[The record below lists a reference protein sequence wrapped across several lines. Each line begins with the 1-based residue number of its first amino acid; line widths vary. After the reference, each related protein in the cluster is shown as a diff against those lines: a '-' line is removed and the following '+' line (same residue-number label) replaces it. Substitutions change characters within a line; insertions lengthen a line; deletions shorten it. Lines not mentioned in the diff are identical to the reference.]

1 MAGDH
6 YHDLVSTI
14 DRHSGPVI
22 PSAFQPVKDLL
33 EQQIQEGL
41 HPGAQLCV
49 SIDGDVVA
57 DFGVGETVVG
67 SGVDLTNDSV
77 MLPSR

>member
-1 MAGDH
+1 M
-6 YHDLVSTI
+6 STI
-14 DRHSGPVI
+14 DKHTDPII
-22 PSAFQPVKDLL
+22 PSDFKPVKNLL

-49 SIDGDVVA
+49 AIDGEVIV

-67 SGVDLTNDSV
+67 
-77 MLPSR
+77 

>member
-1 MAGDH
+1 MGDDH

-14 DRHSGPVI
+14 DRHSDPVI
-22 PSAFQPVKDLL
+22 HPAFQPVKDFL

-49 SIDGDVVA
+49 AIDGDVVA

-67 SGVDLTNDSV
+67 
-77 MLPSR
+77 